1 MAESRVEK
9 TLMNAKVNM
18 IFYFLNLAMSF
29 FSRKIFLDAL
39 GAEFFGLTSTLQS
52 FLGFLSLVEL
62 GIGQSIGYALYKPLF
77 EKDYKKINEIVS
89 VLGYLYYIVGF
100 VILGCGI
107 AISLFFPI
115 IFEKENFSLV
125 LIYFIYYSF
134 LSSILLTYFVN
145 YRQSLLG
152 ADQRLYIVNAY
163 TQTTGLVCY
172 LVQILVVYF
181 TSNPYIWT
189 MLFLVSNIIGSFII
203 NWKIRQQYPW
213 LEAKIRLGKEKYKD
227 YPDII
232 KKTKQLFIHKIA
244 TFAQFQIQPILMFK
258 FGSLNAVG
266 RYENYSI
273 VTSRATSFVSNVL
286 NGGSASVGNLI
297 AEGDKKNIVKVY
309 WEIFALRFFIA
320 GTLAFGFWHLT
331 EAFIACWLGEEYIMS
346 KLLLFLIV
354 VNSFIIQIRYTTDS
368 FITGY
373 GLFKDV
379 WAPITEG
386 AISVVVAIVCG
397 TIWGLEG
404 VLMGTIVS
412 MSLIVGIWKPYFL
425 FTQGIKISIWI
436 YWGNFARFLACFVSA
451 FFIAHYVIGFIELD
465 PSISFMM
472 WALYSLIVMIVFV
485 FIFFLLLFLFT
496 RGTKDIYNRFATM
509 IGNKLKK

>member
-1 MAESRVEK
+1 MAESRVQK

-18 IFYFLNLAMSF
+18 LFYFLNLAMSF

-77 EKDYKKINEIVS
+77 DKDYKKINEIVS

-115 IFEKENFSLV
+115 IFEKEEFSLV
-125 LIYFIYYSF
+125 LIYFIYFSF

-152 ADQRLYIVNAY
+152 ADQRHYIVNAY
-163 TQTTGLVCY
+163 TQTTSLVCY
-172 LVQILVVYF
+172 LAQILVIYF

-189 MLFLVSNIIGSFII
+189 LLFLVSNIIGSFII
-203 NWKIRQQYPW
+203 NLKIRQQYPW
-213 LEAKIRLGKEKYKD
+213 LDAKIKLGREKYKD
-227 YPDII
+227 YPEII

-258 FGSLNAVG
+258 FGSLNGVG

-273 VTSRATSFVSNVL
+273 VTSKTTSFVTTVL

-297 AEGDKKNIVKVY
+297 AEGDKTKIVKVY
-309 WEIFALRFFIA
+309 WEIFSLRFFIA
-320 GTLAFGFWHLT
+320 GLLAFGFWHLT
-331 EAFIACWLGEEYIMS
+331 EPFITCWLGAEYIMS
-346 KLLLFLIV
+346 KMLLCLII
-354 VNSFIIQIRYTTDS
+354 VNSFILQVRYTTDC

-373 GLFKDV
+373 GMFKDV

-386 AISVVVAIVCG
+386 IISVVVAIVCG
-397 TIWGLEG
+397 SIWGLEG

-412 MSLIVGIWKPYFL
+412 MCIIVGIWKPYFL
-425 FTQGIKISIWI
+425 FTQGIKVSIWI
-436 YWGNFARFLACFVSA
+436 YWINFARYLACFICA
-451 FFIAHYVIGFIELD
+451 FVAAHKIVDYVQLD
-465 PSISFMM
+465 AASSFLI
-472 WALYSLIVMIVFV
+472 WALYAAIIMVVFAL
-485 FIFFLLLFLFT
+485 IFFIMLYFFT
-496 RGTKDIYNRFATM
+496 RGTKDLFTRFAVL